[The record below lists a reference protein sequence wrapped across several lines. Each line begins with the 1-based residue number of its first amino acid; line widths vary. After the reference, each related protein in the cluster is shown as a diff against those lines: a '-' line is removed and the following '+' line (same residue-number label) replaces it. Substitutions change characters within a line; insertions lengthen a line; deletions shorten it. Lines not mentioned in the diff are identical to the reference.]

1 VTRALAVALT
11 VVALAGCAGPVEH
24 RSERDA
30 LPRML
35 ASIVQLRAELEGDDR
50 RSGSGV
56 VIASDPRTSRC
67 WVITTRHLVA
77 PPAPKRLSARVPDHP
92 GILNAEVVKVS
103 DVLDLALLA
112 VQGVAPPSVELKEA
126 SGLGQDIWVAGF
138 PWGGRLTVVRG
149 VVSQLA
155 SDGEEVRLEG
165 PVRMVDAPVSYGA
178 SGGGVFEVSSGLL
191 IGIVEGYR
199 TARVALPNS
208 PDSVLHV
215 PMPGE
220 TTVVSS
226 AGIRHFIASAG
237 LDR

>member
-1 VTRALAVALT
+1 VSRTLAAVATALT
-11 VVALAGCAGPVEH
+11 LAGCAAAEP
-24 RSERDA
+24 RAERDN
-30 LPRML
+30 LPRIL

-56 VIASDPRTSRC
+56 VIASDPQATRC
-67 WVITTRHLVA
+67 WVITTRHLLVA
-77 PPAPKRLSARVPDHP
+77 PAPRRLSARVPDHREE
-92 GILNAEVVKVS
+92 LSVEVVKVS
-103 DVLDLALLA
+103 DDLDLAIVA
-112 VQGVAPPSVELKEA
+112 IPGVAPPAVTLKDVT
-126 SGLGQDIWVAGF
+126 GLGQAVWVAGF
-138 PWGGRLTVVRG
+138 PWGGRLTLVRG

-155 SDGEEVRLEG
+155 GDEARLEG
-165 PVRMVDAPVSYGA
+165 PARMVDAPVSYGA
-178 SGGGVFEVSSGLL
+178 SGGGIFEVSSGLL

-237 LDR
+237 LAR